1 MYDFLFAVKKPLWN
15 KLHENRF
22 DECDGRNC
30 LTFSTEDL
38 CSRMDSDLNYYAV
51 CRNLLSKYANEED
64 LGMPSGFLHD
74 MPNYA
79 ADDWDLDHLL
89 NECVH
94 PSMAEGRIKAKQRIM
109 LALENL
115 RNVEDT
121 KETAHRII

>member
-1 MYDFLFAVKKPLWN
+1 M
-15 KLHENRF
+15 
-22 DECDGRNC
+22 
-30 LTFSTEDL
+30 TFSTEDL